1 MLLFLLCTYLFYYR
15 FIHNSNLSHINIA
28 AMPMPLGSN
37 IYANMIYYD
46 SRGNQTDKSRDK
58 KIYQNK
64 IDEKS
69 ILPVN

>member
-1 MLLFLLCTYLFYYR
+1 
-15 FIHNSNLSHINIA
+15 
-28 AMPMPLGSN
+28 MPMPLGSN

-58 KIYQNK
+58 KIFQKK

-69 ILPVN
+69 ILPVNQSIMIFDSYHPL